1 MNTTTNM
8 FAQES
13 VMDSR
18 FESDHFTGGSVNN
31 DKGIALVINPY
42 NHYNNRFSEGENS
55 QHSDNQ
61 NRPPVKERKQKSNF
75 IQCDTDNLGSSLSQ
89 SNLAENDSSV
99 NGFQNGHNPIC
110 IPLKVDGSISL
121 IPSEN
126 NQGYTKLYDIVSKSD
141 LTRKGHLEQKSQNG
155 MSNHNF
161 SKQKIDEEAIVDVAA
176 NKHNR
181 LNRMIHDLLWCP
193 FILIFVFFC
202 FSPAIL
208 LMHKSDIAFRKGRD
222 SKARRWAI
230 CSSVFYGI
238 GLVLTLA
245 FYATI
250 ITLVI
255 IFVQYNLF

>member
-1 MNTTTNM
+1 M
-8 FAQES
+8 FPQAI

-18 FESDHFTGGSVNN
+18 FESDHCTGGSVDN
-31 DKGIALVINPY
+31 DKQITLVINPY
-42 NHYNNRFSEGENS
+42 NHYNNRFSEGDNS
-55 QHSDNQ
+55 QHSENQ
-61 NRPPVKERKQKSNF
+61 NIPPIKERKQKANF
-75 IQCDTDNLGSSLSQ
+75 IQCVKGTRGSSLGQ
-89 SNLAENDSSV
+89 SNLIKNDYAG
-99 NGFQNGHNPIC
+99 NGLQNGHNPIC
-110 IPLKVDGSISL
+110 NPLQVDGLISL
-121 IPSEN
+121 IPSEKN
-126 NQGYTKLYDIVSKSD
+126 GGNQGYTKLYDIVSKSY
-141 LTRKGHLEQKSQNG
+141 LTRKGHLEPKSQNG
-155 MSNHNF
+155 MSSHNC

-181 LNRMIHDLLWCP
+181 WNRMIHDLLWCP
-193 FILIFVFFC
+193 FVLIFVFFC

-255 IFVQYNLF
+255 IFAQYKLF